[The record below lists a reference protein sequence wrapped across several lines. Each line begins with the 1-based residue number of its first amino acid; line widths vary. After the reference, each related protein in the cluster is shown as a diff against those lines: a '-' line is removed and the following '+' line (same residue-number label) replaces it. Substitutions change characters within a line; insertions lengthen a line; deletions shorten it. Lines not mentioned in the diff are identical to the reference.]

1 MGLVPRH
8 VELQPGHMVLQYG
21 HQGMW
26 ATPRRTVKLSIRPV
40 FSAYTR
46 KPQPSESVYLITGV
60 GPEGMG
66 LGLRHMPDSSYS
78 QG

>member
-26 ATPRRTVKLSIRPV
+26 ATPRRTVKLRTRPV

-60 GPEGMG
+60 GAEAEAYAGQQLQPGM
-66 LGLRHMPDSSYS
+66 SC
-78 QG
+78 QE